1 MANKIE
7 TLDVRGMSIEDI
19 RTLNKNTLSTK
30 ALRQAYN
37 RLASAGNKRL
47 RRMLQDQVGKLA
59 PRVEDIKP
67 FSSKGVS
74 DENLSTEFDRVRN
87 FLDPSKRSH
96 TLTGWKQIVKETQKR
111 LNVSR
116 ETVTDSEFWKLYRG
130 FEDTETGKQYDSNN
144 LIPMVANAYEIGLR
158 DYKDIKEFIKYE
170 YERQQTE
177 ENDKER
183 VNRGF
188 ETFDGDD
195 DE

>member
-1 MANKIE
+1 MATKIE

-47 RRMLQDQVGKLA
+47 RRMLQDPVGRLA

-74 DENLSTEFDRVRN
+74 DEKLSTEFDRVRN

-96 TLTGWKQIVKETQKR
+96 TLAGWKKIVKETQRR

-116 ETVTDSEFWKLYRG
+116 ETITDPEFWKLYRN
-130 FEDTETGKQYDSNN
+130 FQDTETGSQYDSTN
-144 LIPMVANAYEIGLR
+144 LIPMVANAYEMGARDQDEIKDFINGAYEKVQQEERDQENSIGAF
-158 DYKDIKEFIKYE
+158 DNY
-170 YERQQTE
+170 
-177 ENDKER
+177 
-183 VNRGF
+183 
-188 ETFDGDD
+188 DGDD